1 MFAAFNTAEKERSKL
16 SDLLT
21 QSQDKALRRISELK
35 EQNELNKKSKIDLE
49 TSLTQKDEEI
59 SKLQTQVK
67 TRYKFARILR
77 RYWFKV
83 IWIVIE
89 LHVRYALPYLMAY
102 GNHLWVLSNPLWLLC
117 FQYNLKALC
126 FVKCIPPDSIAS

>member
-21 QSQDKALRRISELK
+21 QSQDKAFRRISELK
-35 EQNELNKKSKIDLE
+35 EQNELNKKSKIDLKA
-49 TSLTQKDEEI
+49 SLTQKDEEI

-89 LHVRYALPYLMAY
+89 LHVR
-102 GNHLWVLSNPLWLLC
+102 
-117 FQYNLKALC
+117 
-126 FVKCIPPDSIAS
+126 